1 MEDKRKEDYREKVYE
16 NIKKYGYHITFVFDD
31 KLPSFCYSTGVYK
44 SFWIPEIFISALP
57 QNLSFELVK
66 NYVEKFKNSKAIPL
80 NEKID
85 EISDRFP
92 VYLIE
97 VPIENLKEYAIS
109 SIRVYGNE
117 RYEYVQLIYP
127 DTKGRF
133 PNESG
138 YNYDQEIMGTLKIW
152 PKP

>member
-1 MEDKRKEDYREKVYE
+1 MEDKMNEDYREKVYD

-31 KLPSFCYSTGVYK
+31 ELPSFCYSTGVYK
-44 SFWIPEIFISALP
+44 SFGIPEIFISALP
-57 QNLSFELVK
+57 QNLSFALVK
-66 NYVEKFKNSKAIPL
+66 NYVEKFKDSKIIPL

-97 VPIENLKEYAIS
+97 VPIENLKDFSLS

-117 RYEYVQLIYP
+117 EYKYIQLI
-127 DTKGRF
+127 
-133 PNESG
+133 
-138 YNYDQEIMGTLKIW
+138 
-152 PKP
+152 